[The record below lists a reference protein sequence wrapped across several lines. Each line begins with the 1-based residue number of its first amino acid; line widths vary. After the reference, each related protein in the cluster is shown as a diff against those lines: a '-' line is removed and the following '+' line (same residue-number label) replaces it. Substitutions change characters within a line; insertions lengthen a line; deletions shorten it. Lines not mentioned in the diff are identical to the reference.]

1 MPKTNNVTYGKP
13 AVSGAVSIAPVGTT
27 LPKDA
32 KEKLEVA
39 FKNLGY
45 ISEDGF
51 TNTNSPETDSIKA
64 WGGDTVLVLQ
74 TSKDDTF
81 ATTFIESLNINVLK
95 LIYGDE
101 NVTGD
106 LATGIKVKANAKPQ
120 KPYSFVVDQILAEGA
135 LKRIVI
141 PSATITELGEIVYK
155 DDEPVGYETTLQA
168 TPDKDGNT
176 HFEYIIKE

>member
-13 AVSGAVSIAPVGTT
+13 AVSGAVSVAPVGTT

-32 KEKLEVA
+32 KEKLDVI

-101 NVTGD
+101 NVF
-106 LATGIKVKANAKPQ
+106 I
-120 KPYSFVVDQILAEGA
+120 S
-135 LKRIVI
+135 
-141 PSATITELGEIVYK
+141 VY
-155 DDEPVGYETTLQA
+155 
-168 TPDKDGNT
+168 
-176 HFEYIIKE
+176 